1 MAPRV
6 WPGIETLNQQLTVLE
21 QHCFTRMTSDP
32 LFEGQGAHFVQL
44 LRTYATL
51 TNAVA
56 SLGQRLAQNRL
67 SAADRQILVT
77 GDLTLLLPPAP
88 STPTSLAA
96 GPATAPPPT
105 ATPDPEPEVP
115 PVAALPERPHPLLVL
130 PAFGH
135 GGTREVP

>member
-1 MAPRV
+1 V
-6 WPGIETLNQQLTVLE
+6 ETLNQQLTVLE

-32 LFEGQGAHFVQL
+32 AFEGQGARFAQL

-51 TNAVA
+51 TEAVA

-67 SAADRQILVT
+67 MMLDRQILTT
-77 GDLTLLLPPAP
+77 GDITLLLPSDPAV
-88 STPTSLAA
+88 PTITASDPGAA
-96 GPATAPPPT
+96 TLPMATSDT
-105 ATPDPEPEVP
+105 DTVPEVP
-115 PVAALPERPHPLLVL
+115 PVTVPERPSPLLVL